1 MRNPFL
7 ELLAQ
12 PDVAVPGTFW
22 ATVVGTSPLRVQRDT
37 EPVLPVTPK
46 TLEKLAVGDRVLC
59 LWERRQVIVL
69 GRMGGVQPPAPAY
82 PAPNTIR
89 IDGSDYLLSGSV
101 VVPAHTWSGTLPVFY
116 ATVNVPIP
124 YTPPFP
130 YTFAW
135 SVQESDAFSFAQN
148 GARFPN
154 GGTHMVRLIQ
164 IANAGT
170 DRIKR
175 LQWQLVNA

>member
-7 ELLAQ
+7 EMLAV
-12 PDVAVPGTFW
+12 PEEPPAPGTFW
-22 ATVVGTSPLRVQRDT
+22 ATVTGVNPVRVQRDG

-46 TLEKLAVGDRVLC
+46 TLDRLTVGDRVLC
-59 LWERRQVIVL
+59 LWDRRQVIVL
-69 GRMGGVQPPAPAY
+69 GRMSGLDANSVV
-82 PAPNTIR
+82 
-89 IDGSDYLLSGSV
+89 IDGATYTRSGSV
-101 VVPAHTWSGTLPVFY
+101 VVPSYTWSGTTPVFY
-116 ATVNVPIP
+116 TTVDVPIP
-124 YTPPFP
+124 YAPPFP

-135 SVQESDAFSFAQN
+135 SVQESSVFSFAQN
-148 GARFPN
+148 GARFPT
-154 GGTHMVRLIQ
+154 GSTQAVRLLQ